1 MQIWAQL
8 NPTEQAKLLSRPAL
22 ANSQALGDT
31 VTDIIEQVKQ
41 HGDKALLAFTERFD
55 GTKLDNVRFK

>member
-8 NPTEQAKLLSRPAL
+8 NPTEQAELLSRPAL
-22 ANSQALGDT
+22 ADSQALGDT
-31 VTDIIEQVKQ
+31 VADIIQQVKQ

-55 GTKLDNVRFK
+55 GAKLDTCTF